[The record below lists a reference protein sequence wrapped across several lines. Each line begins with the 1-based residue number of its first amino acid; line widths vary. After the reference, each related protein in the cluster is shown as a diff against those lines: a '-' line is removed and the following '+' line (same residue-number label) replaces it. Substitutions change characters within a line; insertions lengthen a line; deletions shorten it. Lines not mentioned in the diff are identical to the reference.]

1 MNFLA
6 DEMIESLH
14 RKYAPTPGVY
24 ELVYTHCQIVWRI
37 AEQLIDRRQLI
48 VDKQLVKAGC
58 LLHDIGV
65 YALYDEAGVYQEKC
79 DYITHG
85 IEGERILQS
94 EGAPAWLCRIASHH
108 TGVGLTKGD
117 IIRQQLPLPPADYT
131 AATIEERLVMYA
143 DKFHSKSR
151 PPHFNSYEQY
161 RRKVSSFGMQ
171 KAALFDA
178 LADEFGLPDLAP
190 LADEFGHAIDRP
202 VVS

>member
-6 DEMIESLH
+6 DEVIESLH

-37 AEQLIDRRQLI
+37 AERLIDHRQLI

-65 YALYDEAGVYQEKC
+65 YALYDEAGVYQEKR

-94 EGAPAWLCRIASHH
+94 EGAPAWLCRITSHH
-108 TGVGLTKGD
+108 TGVGLTEDD
-117 IIRQQLPLPPADYT
+117 IMRQQLPLPPGLYGRD
-131 AATIEERLVMYA
+131 
-143 DKFHSKSR
+143 
-151 PPHFNSYEQY
+151 Y
-161 RRKVSSFGMQ
+161 RRTPSDVC
-171 KAALFDA
+171 
-178 LADEFGLPDLAP
+178 
-190 LADEFGHAIDRP
+190 
-202 VVS
+202 